1 MNKNYGKRGTKS
13 DSLDTSSN
21 RDSSSS
27 SNASLLPPSS
37 SSPRSSLSSADNNN
51 KLENVLILQG
61 GGSLGAFGCGVFKA
75 LANNNIKVDIIAGT
89 SIGGINAAIIAGSKD
104 AKHPEHLLEQFWLE
118 LSECFVDFDKIT
130 LPSSSSSASASLPTF
145 VEQLLL
151 PPINYYHYFHTSSPS
166 KQEKNYSTT
175 TTTNTNEYAIKMKQ
189 LRSFYSSAMFGNDK
203 MFKPRWRLETALTDP
218 DYFAPQNWTYMY
230 DHRPLVETLEKYIDY
245 DKLKPNGNPNARLI
259 LTAVNILTAGP
270 LTFDS
275 SKQQITPKHIL
286 ATSAYPLYN
295 FRWIEVQDGVY
306 AWDGSLLS
314 NTPLREVI
322 DASPVNDKRI
332 CIVEN
337 YPKRVDTLPKNL
349 PEVYHRARDIMFSD
363 KTEHSVTM
371 SKAITRY
378 LRYIEELYQL
388 IENNMDLTKVDPKQL
403 KRIRKKYKKYKQ
415 ERGAEIK
422 DIVYITRDEPFPH
435 MYENADFSP
444 ETIKNSIK
452 EGEMKTI
459 QALKGRCDL

>member
-1 MNKNYGKRGTKS
+1 MNKNKGKRRTKS
-13 DSLDTSSN
+13 DPLDTSSN
-21 RDSSSS
+21 RDSSS

-37 SSPRSSLSSADNNN
+37 SSSRSSSSSADN

-118 LSECFVDFDKIT
+118 LSESFVDFDKFNFPS
-130 LPSSSSSASASLPTF
+130 PSSPSLPTF

-151 PPINYYHYFHTSSPS
+151 PPINYYHYFHTGSSS
-166 KQEKNYSTT
+166 KQEKDYS

-218 DYFAPQNWTYMY
+218 DYFVPQNWTYIY
-230 DHRPLVETLEKYIDY
+230 DHRPLVETLDKYIDY

-286 ATSAYPLYN
+286 ATSAYPMYN
-295 FRWIEVQDGVY
+295 FRWIEVEDGVY

-322 DASPVNDKRI
+322 DASPMNDKRI

>member
-1 MNKNYGKRGTKS
+1 MNTINEKRGTKS
-13 DSLDTSSN
+13 DSPNTSSN
-21 RDSSSS
+21 KDISS
-27 SNASLLPPSS
+27 SNASLLPPLSSSS
-37 SSPRSSLSSADNNN
+37 SSPRSSLSSADNNR
-51 KLENVLILQG
+51 LENVLILQG

-75 LANNNIKVDIIAGT
+75 LANNNIKLDIIAGT
-89 SIGGINAAIIAGSKD
+89 SIGGINAAIIAGSRD

-118 LSECFVDFDKIT
+118 LSESFVDFDKVT
-130 LPSSSSSASASLPTF
+130 LPSSASVPRF

-151 PPINYYHYFHTSSPS
+151 LPSTTNYYHYFPTASSS

-175 TTTNTNEYAIKMKQ
+175 TTTNTNEYAVKMKQ
-189 LRSFYSSAMFGNDK
+189 LRSFYSSAIFGNDK
-203 MFKPRWRLETALTDP
+203 MFKPRWRQETILTDP
-218 DYFAPQNWTYMY
+218 EYFTPQKWTYMY
-230 DHRPLVETLEKYIDY
+230 DHSPLVKTLEKYIDY
-245 DKLKPNGNPNARLI
+245 DKLKPKGNPNSRLI
-259 LTAVNILTAGP
+259 LTAVNILTAEP

-295 FRWIEVQDGVY
+295 FRWIEVEDGVY
-306 AWDGSLLS
+306 AWDGGLLS

-337 YPKRVDTLPKNL
+337 YPKRIDALPKNL
-349 PEVYHRARDIMFSD
+349 PEVYHRARDIIFSD

-371 SKAITRY
+371 SKVITRY
-378 LRYIEELYQL
+378 LDYIEELYQL
-388 IENNMDLTKVDPKQL
+388 IENHVDLKKVDPKQL

-435 MYENADFSP
+435 MFENADFSA
-444 ETIKNSIK
+444 ETIKNSIE
-452 EGEMKTI
+452 EGKMKTI
-459 QALKGRCDL
+459 QALKGRYDL

>member
-1 MNKNYGKRGTKS
+1 MNTNNEKSRTKS
-13 DSLDTSSN
+13 DFNTSSN
-21 RDSSSS
+21 KDNSS
-27 SNASLLPPSS
+27 SNTSLLPSS
-37 SSPRSSLSSADNNN
+37 SSQSLRQASLSPADNN

-75 LANNNIKVDIIAGT
+75 LANNNIKLDIIAGT

-104 AKHPEHLLEQFWLE
+104 TKHPEHLLEQFWLE
-118 LSECFVDFDKIT
+118 LSESFVDLDKFT
-130 LPSSSSSASASLPTF
+130 LPYSASLLPKF
-145 VEQLLL
+145 VEGLLL
-151 PPINYYHYFHTSSPS
+151 PSTNYYSYFPTTSSS
-166 KQEKNYSTT
+166 DQEKNYSYSATR
-175 TTTNTNEYAIKMKQ
+175 NANEHAIKMKQ
-189 LRSFYSSAMFGNDK
+189 LRSFYSSAIFGIDK
-203 MFKPRWRLETALTDP
+203 MFKPRWKKENALIIDP
-218 DYFAPQNWTYMY
+218 EYFTPQKWTYMY
-230 DHRPLVETLEKYIDY
+230 DLAPLVKTLEKYIDY
-245 DKLKPNGNPNARLI
+245 DKLKPNGNPNSPRLI
-259 LTAVNILTAGP
+259 LTAVNILTAKP

-275 SKQQITPKHIL
+275 YKQQITPKHIL

-295 FRWIEVQDGVY
+295 FPWIEVEDGVY

-322 DASPVNDKRI
+322 DYASPVNDKRI

-337 YPKRVDTLPKNL
+337 YPKRVDALPKNL

-363 KTEHSVTM
+363 KTEHNVTM
-371 SKAITRY
+371 SKVITRY
-378 LRYIEELYQL
+378 LNYIEELYQL
-388 IENNMDLTKVDPKQL
+388 IETHMDLTKVDPKQL

-422 DIVYITRDEPFPH
+422 DIIYITRNEPFPH

-452 EGEMKTI
+452 EGEKKTI
-459 QALKGRCDL
+459 QALKGQQDQW

>member
-1 MNKNYGKRGTKS
+1 MNTNNEKRVTKS
-13 DSLDTSSN
+13 DSPNTSSN
-21 RDSSSS
+21 KDRSI
-27 SNASLLPPSS
+27 NASLLPSLP
-37 SSPRSSLSSADNNN
+37 PRRSSLSSADKNNN

-75 LANNNIKVDIIAGT
+75 LANNNIKLDIIAGT
-89 SIGGINAAIIAGSKD
+89 SIGGINAAIIAGSRD

-118 LSECFVDFDKIT
+118 LSESFVDFDKVT
-130 LPSSSSSASASLPTF
+130 LPYPSSACLPKF
-145 VEQLLL
+145 VEGLLL
-151 PPINYYHYFHTSSPS
+151 PPINYYHYFPTASSS

-175 TTTNTNEYAIKMKQ
+175 TTNTNEYAVKIKQ
-189 LRSFYSSAMFGNDK
+189 LKSFYSSAIFGNDK
-203 MFKPRWRLETALTDP
+203 MFKPRWRQQTALTDP
-218 DYFAPQNWTYMY
+218 EYFTPQKWTYMY
-230 DHRPLVETLEKYIDY
+230 DHSPLVKTLEKYIDY
-245 DKLKPNGNPNARLI
+245 DKLKPNGNPNSPRLI
-259 LTAVNILTAGP
+259 LTAVNILTAEP

-275 SKQQITPKHIL
+275 SEQQITPKHIL

-295 FRWIEVQDGVY
+295 FPWVEVEDGVY
-306 AWDGSLLS
+306 AWDGGLLS

-349 PEVYHRARDIMFSD
+349 PEVYHRARDIIFSD
-363 KTEHSVTM
+363 KTGHSVTM
-371 SKAITRY
+371 SKVITQY
-378 LRYIEELYQL
+378 LCYIEDLYQL
-388 IENNMDLTKVDPKQL
+388 IENHVDLKKVDPKQL

-435 MYENADFSP
+435 MHENADFSA

-459 QALKGRCDL
+459 QALKGR